1 MKTKLSLLSLT
12 LGLGLALASVWL
24 LGRGAVTVTAA
35 PQRPDATVRYVDSG
49 GTCGGQTPCYS
60 TIQAAVDAAQ
70 AGDTI
75 KVATGVYTGVQ
86 ARPAPTGYPNPPAGG
101 LITQVVYI
109 SETVT
114 VRGGYTTADW
124 NTSDPDANPTTLD
137 AEGLGRVMV
146 IAGEISPTVE
156 GLRLTGGDASGLEG
170 TSKDGRDGGGGMY
183 VISATATISNN
194 RVFSNT
200 AHYGGGLFLWYSDS
214 TLTGNTVT
222 SNTVRW
228 YGGGLYMRKSAAT
241 LTGNTVSHNT
251 SQWGSG
257 GLYLGG
263 SDVTLTGNTVSYNT
277 ADDWEG
283 GGLGL
288 YGSDATLIGNT
299 VSHNNSWGSG
309 GGLYLSRSD
318 ATLTGNTVSY
328 NTTWGNGHGGGLYL
342 WESDATLTGNTV
354 SHNTSH
360 QGGGGLRLSDSDAT
374 LIGNTI
380 YSNTAEND
388 NGGGLLLSGSAT
400 LINNVIADNRLR
412 TNIST
417 NFKGSG
423 LYVYKAPSLRLL
435 HNTIARNTEGDG
447 SGICLGALWGTHATI
462 VLTNTILV
470 SHTVGIT
477 VEAGCTATLES
488 TLWGAGAWANGSD
501 TGGAGTINTNNDYHG
516 DPAFKDP
523 AAHDYH
529 LTSGSAA
536 VDKGI
541 DAGVIT
547 DKDGIPRPQ
556 GPAPDLGAY
565 EFMSAEQYTLTVKR
579 TGTGTGTV
587 TSRPIGI
594 NCGADC
600 DQSYSKDTTVMLMAA
615 PAPGSFFAGWSGDC
629 TGSGP
634 ATTVKMDAN
643 KTCTATFN
651 LAVILTVKKAG
662 SGNGTVTSNPAGI
675 DCGVDCSESYPP
687 NTTVTLTATADAGSL
702 FSGWGGDCVGTDP
715 NTVVTVDVDK
725 TCIATFDRSAPVG
738 GTTQPV
744 NRPTVTWPWPVMGLA
759 LTIGALGAAA
769 LLRRRRA

>member
-170 TSKDGRDGGGGMY
+170 TPKVGQGGGGGMY

-228 YGGGLYMRKSAAT
+228 YGGGLYMRKSA
-241 LTGNTVSHNT
+241 
-251 SQWGSG
+251 
-257 GLYLGG
+257 
-263 SDVTLTGNTVSYNT
+263 
-277 ADDWEG
+277 
-283 GGLGL
+283 
-288 YGSDATLIGNT
+288 
-299 VSHNNSWGSG
+299 
-309 GGLYLSRSD
+309 
-318 ATLTGNTVSY
+318 
-328 NTTWGNGHGGGLYL
+328 
-342 WESDATLTGNTV
+342 ATLTGNTV